1 MHLPLELFDGVIGFV
16 HHNADGKALRLV
28 NKAFSIMGAALLFHL
43 VQLGTLM
50 RDPDGAEWVLA
61 RIG

>member
-1 MHLPLELFDGVIGFV
+1 MHLPLELFDAIIGFV
-16 HHNADGKALRLV
+16 PYNADLKALRLV
-28 NKAFSIMGAALLFHL
+28 DKAFSVMGAARLFHS

-61 RIG
+61 RTG